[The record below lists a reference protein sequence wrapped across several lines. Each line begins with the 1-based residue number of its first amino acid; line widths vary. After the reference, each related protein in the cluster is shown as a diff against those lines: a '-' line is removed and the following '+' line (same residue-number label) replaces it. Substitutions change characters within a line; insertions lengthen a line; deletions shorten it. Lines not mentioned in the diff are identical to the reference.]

1 MNTRVK
7 ENKSKSKYNPALD
20 KFEDSDLFKK
30 QTELIAKKFEGR
42 NLIKEIDAI
51 KNKERIT
58 KP

>member
-30 QTELIAKKFEGR
+30 QTELIAKKFQGR
-42 NLIKEIDAI
+42 NLINEIDAI

>member
-1 MNTRVK
+1 MNTKVK

-20 KFEDSDLFKK
+20 EFETSDLFKA

-42 NLIKEIDAI
+42 NLLVEIEAI
-51 KNKERIT
+51 KDKEKIK

>member
-1 MNTRVK
+1 MNTKVK

-20 KFEDSDLFKK
+20 KFEKSDLFKA

-42 NLIKEIDAI
+42 NLVKEIEAI
-51 KNKERIT
+51 KDREKIT